1 MTDCHYRRDRK
12 PAQTGTTVSISSS
25 GILDSN
31 PATLPDGQTGSGPV
45 LALAPGPD
53 ENPVSKADHR
63 TDSVYILP
71 KVTFV
76 NINGTDV
83 PVLDE
88 AIAKMWLPTL
98 TTTTA
103 ATTTTAT
110 TATTAMTTMMT
121 TSTMATIPT
130 TTMTSTKS
138 KSESTPALS
147 ESKIV
152 TDV

>member
-1 MTDCHYRRDRK
+1 M
-12 PAQTGTTVSISSS
+12 
-25 GILDSN
+25 
-31 PATLPDGQTGSGPV
+31 
-45 LALAPGPD
+45 APGPD

-83 PVLDE
+83 PLLDE

-98 TTTTA
+98 MTTTA

-110 TATTAMTTMMT
+110 TAMTMMMT
-121 TSTMATIPT
+121 TTTIPTTTIPT

>member
-83 PVLDE
+83 PLLDE

-98 TTTTA
+98 MTTTA

-110 TATTAMTTMMT
+110 TAMTMMMT
-121 TSTMATIPT
+121 TTTMTTIPT
-130 TTMTSTKS
+130 TTTTSTKS
-138 KSESTPALS
+138 KPVSSPALS